1 MRRLGFDVG
10 FRNTYTWNH
19 NRDRQKTKSKY
30 FPSRSFQELSISVT
44 KLGDRVAPWLKIRLS
59 GAPTISKIIT
69 AVDKLVYDDGVSTDK
84 VNSLICNKYI
94 KSYSTNNCEF
104 IFIRWIPI
112 FVVFIGYNKP
122 RN

>member
-1 MRRLGFDVG
+1 MVNNLLCF
-10 FRNTYTWNH
+10 
-19 NRDRQKTKSKY
+19 
-30 FPSRSFQELSISVT
+30 FQELSISVT

-84 VNSLICNKYI
+84 VNSLTCNKYI
-94 KSYSTNNCEF
+94 KSYITNNYEF
-104 IFIRWIPI
+104 IFIRRIPI